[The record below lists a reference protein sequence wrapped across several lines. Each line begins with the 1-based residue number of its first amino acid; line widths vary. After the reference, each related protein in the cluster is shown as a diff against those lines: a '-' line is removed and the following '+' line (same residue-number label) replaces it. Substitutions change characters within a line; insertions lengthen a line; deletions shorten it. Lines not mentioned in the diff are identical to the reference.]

1 MCPWVCQE
9 SRCLKS
15 IKERR
20 LPRPQLLDSQ
30 HSNLPQTRRWDNGE
44 GCPPAILLSHHPPA
58 SLQAASQGQTQAGGK
73 APSCT
78 SYMFPPPLPKT
89 PNKNPYPFLIGE
101 LAIFEA
107 WALALLPVPGIVK
120 TFPLPL
126 KTLFSLFWLALGSGT
141 ELSVTH
147 ALELLICRNS
157 FVYLSPYSM
166 WPFKSL
172 IHGR

>member
-9 SRCLKS
+9 SCCLKN

-20 LPRPQLLDSQ
+20 LPRPQLLDSRRW
-30 HSNLPQTRRWDNGE
+30 NPPQTGRRDKRQRRRTPT
-44 GCPPAILLSHHPPA
+44 CHPPV
-58 SLQAASQGQTQAGGK
+58 SPSPGLAASSLSRPNAGWWK
-73 APSCT
+73 SSELHKLHA
-78 SYMFPPPLPKT
+78 PPPLPKT

-126 KTLFSLFWLALGSGT
+126 KTLFSLFGLASGSET
-141 ELSVTH
+141 ELSVTT
-147 ALELLICRNS
+147 E
-157 FVYLSPYSM
+157 
-166 WPFKSL
+166 
-172 IHGR
+172 